1 MQMITPKFD
10 IFTAH
15 PHTPSE
21 TGQLW
26 QMSNA
31 KQKFSYFVQFV
42 QALQINLIIIVTW
55 TAVLFYFCSVLT
67 NNGSISGEGACFAQ
81 FQSVFP
87 YYIFYHCKQ
96 FITATG
102 IKSIILYLPDLGP
115 GVVVNIVYSR
125 IRTRWLSPLSVQS
138 RVMDVRPR
146 PRRRVC
152 LVSSSLLC

>member
-1 MQMITPKFD
+1 MIYLLLTLTP
-10 IFTAH
+10 H
-15 PHTPSE
+15 PRLGSYDAR
-21 TGQLW
+21 

-55 TAVLFYFCSVLT
+55 TAVLFYFCSVLWQT
-67 NNGSISGEGACFAQ
+67 TAQ
-81 FQSVFP
+81 YRDRVPALLSSKVPVFP